1 MGVDLVGATSGP
13 VWLCRRPTLA
23 GPEAVADLVRMF
35 ECHLNTLYSR
45 LCRIQLVNHVFTSL
59 NATLSYNELAEWS
72 GDATTFAAAPLC
84 FAVSNDP
91 GYLCPLAGIVS
102 PCQSNPLQEA
112 YHMSRNEGIL
122 AIVMTRVQSYDI
134 NTSVCDYPAQPAGC
148 VSMLETRCG
157 RDLSQRGGAQRQ
169 SLQYVEDLDTGAL
182 DLVTA
187 NIVAMGPFSFY
198 TWHFLYHWTKGYR
211 DVLSFEGDVA
221 TITVRTSR
229 LGREHGGSV
238 RREPSRPRGGV
249 EFIETQ
255 PRGGGLPH
263 AHPSG
268 NLSYLPAQHEPI
280 GSRAERPWR
289 VLHQVRSMLPQVV
302 GDLQTIIV
310 SAEVCW
316 HTYIL
321 NDVLSVVTKGYTRHY
336 CHGAPAAHR
345 AVDGPD

>member
-1 MGVDLVGATSGP
+1 
-13 VWLCRRPTLA
+13 
-23 GPEAVADLVRMF
+23 MF
-35 ECHLNTLYSR
+35 ECHLNTL
-45 LCRIQLVNHVFTSL
+45 LFTSL

-148 VSMLETRCG
+148 
-157 RDLSQRGGAQRQ
+157 
-169 SLQYVEDLDTGAL
+169 YVEDLDTGAL

-187 NIVAMGPFSFY
+187 NIVGMGPFSFY

-221 TITVRTSR
+221 TITVRMAVLYVVSHRGRVEALNLLKLNHVEGDCPMLTLRAISAICLLSTSQ
-229 LGREHGGSV
+229 LALVQSDHGWYSTKF
-238 RREPSRPRGGV
+238 E
-249 EFIETQ
+249 
-255 PRGGGLPH
+255 
-263 AHPSG
+263 
-268 NLSYLPAQHEPI
+268 
-280 GSRAERPWR
+280 
-289 VLHQVRSMLPQVV
+289 SMLPQVV